1 VTRLSFVTGAASRT
15 VLCLLTL
22 AAVGGA
28 GFGCRGETSSEPPIV
43 PIRNMF
49 HQQRYNPQARSN
61 FFADGRTMRKP
72 VEHTFAREMIIDAE
86 IAQGEFPDG
95 SGYVLA
101 TPAGVLSQLGGMD
114 AAVHRG
120 QERYNIYCRPCHDA
134 AGTGKGTAV
143 KRGMAAPPSLHEDRI
158 RKMPDGQLFASISNG
173 VRNMPAYSYSIP
185 VHDRWA
191 IVNYVRALELS
202 QVGER

>member
-1 VTRLSFVTGAASRT
+1 VTRFVLHCALASS
-15 VLCLLTL
+15 VALGLL
-22 AAVGGA
+22 
-28 GFGCRGETSSEPPIV
+28 GCRGETSSQPPIV

-49 HQQRYNPQARSN
+49 HQQRYNPQARSA

-72 VEHTFAREMIIDAE
+72 VQHTFAREMIVDSEVANG
-86 IAQGEFPDG
+86 ALADG
-95 SGYVLA
+95 SGWVLT
-101 TPAGVLSQLGGMD
+101 TPASVINELGGPD

-120 QERYNIYCRPCHDA
+120 QERYNIYCQPCHDG
-134 AGTGKGTAV
+134 AGTGKGTVV

-173 VRNMPAYSYSIP
+173 VRNMPAYNYSIP
-185 VHDRWA
+185 VNDRWA
-191 IVNYVRALELS
+191 IVNYVRALELN

>member
-1 VTRLSFVTGAASRT
+1 VTRFALISPRA
-15 VLCLLTL
+15 VLCALTL
-22 AAVGGA
+22 AASGGA
-28 GFGCRGETSSEPPIV
+28 GMGCRGETSSSPPIV
-43 PIRNMF
+43 PIRNMY
-49 HQQRYNPQARSN
+49 HQQRYNPQARSL

-72 VEHTFAREMIIDAE
+72 VEHTFAREMIVDSESAN
-86 IAQGEFPDG
+86 GEFADG
-95 SGYVLA
+95 SGFVPT

-120 QERYNIYCRPCHDA
+120 QERFNIYCRPCHDG

-143 KRGMAAPPSLHEDRI
+143 KRGMAAPPSLHDDRI

-173 VRNMPAYSYSIP
+173 VRNMPAYNYSIP
-185 VHDRWA
+185 VNDRWA

-202 QVGER
+202 QVGEQ